1 MMGPSAVRLF
11 VPRERQDNGDGFCQ
25 SFTDTLL
32 RAGVPAIL
40 RLFTNLRLFK
50 IEHSQ
55 ECTDREGARFGHS
68 LPKDFAEET
77 GVTVTC
83 DL

>member
-11 VPRERQDNGDGFCQ
+11 APRERQDKGDGFCQ

-32 RAGVPAIL
+32 RVGVPAIL
-40 RLFTNLRLFK
+40 RLFTSLRLFK

-55 ECTDREGARFGHS
+55 ECTDVPLPVTAEIDGRLAGHGDAIS
-68 LPKDFAEET
+68 PS
-77 GVTVTC
+77 
-83 DL
+83 